1 MSLLARIFALV
12 LIALVPAV
20 AVEAWNEA
28 ERWHEREALLHANA
42 LRYTRMAVAE
52 IRNALRGLQQTLATL
67 AATVP
72 VQNLDGAACDRLL
85 SSLREQYP
93 PYLDVLAADREGNV
107 LCGTDGVGRFPS
119 LAGRP
124 VFARALA
131 ENTFVV
137 GQYADS
143 EAAATPTLSAAFPV
157 HDAAN
162 RTIGVVMGS
171 IQLWWFQERLSR
183 GLPAET
189 AFVLIDRQHTILA
202 RHPETATYVG
212 QKLPPEFVPN
222 ITRAG
227 TGPVDGVGLDGIS
240 RIGAVEALSFGGAPD
255 LFVGVALS
263 QPAAFR
269 ELEAATRRTVL
280 LTSLGLLLATVA
292 AIAAG
297 RFFVERPFARL
308 LEVARRW
315 TEGETRARTGLSGRS
330 EFARLGRAFDT
341 MADAIEARTAALVA
355 SEVRLRT
362 ALEATGAGTWD
373 FDLQSGERHWS
384 PRLID
389 LLGLPPGTEPS
400 PEALFDAVHP
410 EDRAR
415 VEEVYRLAFEERTGY
430 SAEFRTRPG
439 RWLAARGR
447 ILFSPDGRPARSVGT
462 VLDITDAKRVE
473 AALFERS
480 PVALFV
486 IRVQPGGRFVYEE
499 VNSAFCQYTGV
510 RPETIVGR
518 APEEIFDSKVAV
530 LLNHH
535 YGTCFRSGRRHEY
548 EIAGDLPAGYL
559 VRRTILEPIEWDE
572 HGQVRR
578 ILAAAMD
585 LTEARQLEA
594 ALRHSQKIEALGQLT
609 GGVAHDFNNLLT
621 AVLGNLWL
629 LMRNLPEGRERRLAE
644 HAARAAERGAR
655 LTEQLLA
662 FARRQQM
669 TLEPV
674 DLNALISGMRDMLAR
689 TLGARIEVVTEL
701 APDLW
706 PALAD
711 PNQIELVLLN
721 LAINARDAMPDG
733 GPMRI
738 STANVRTGDRRLPPD
753 LEGDYVMLAVA
764 DNGIGMSEAVRS
776 RAFEPFFTTKEIGK
790 GSGLGLSM
798 VYGVATQ
805 SGGSAVIES
814 APGKGAIVRVFLERH
829 DATEASA

>member
-20 AVEAWNEA
+20 AVETWNEVG
-28 ERWHEREALLHANA
+28 RRREREAQLHTDA
-42 LRYTRMAVAE
+42 LRYTRTAVAE
-52 IRNALRGLQQTLATL
+52 IRNTLKGAQQTLATL
-67 AATVP
+67 AATAP

-93 PYLDVLAADREGNV
+93 PFLDVLAADREGTV
-107 LCGTDGVGRFPS
+107 LCDTDASGRVRS
-119 LAGRP
+119 VAGRP

-131 ENTFVV
+131 KNGFVI
-137 GQYADS
+137 GQYAENETAS
-143 EAAATPTLSAAFPV
+143 PTLSAAFPV
-157 HDAAN
+157 RDAAN
-162 RTIGVVMGS
+162 RTIGVVLGS
-171 IQLWWFQERLSR
+171 IQLWWFQERLIS

-202 RHPETATYVG
+202 RHPETETYVG
-212 QKLPPEFVPN
+212 QKLPAEFVP
-222 ITRAG
+222 IIARAG
-227 TGPVDGVGLDGIS
+227 TGPIEGAGLDGVR
-240 RIGAVEALSFGGAPD
+240 RIGAVEAISFGDAPD

-269 ELEAATRRTVL
+269 ELDAATRRAVL
-280 LTSLGLLLATVA
+280 LTLLGLLLATAA

-308 LEVARRW
+308 LDVARRW
-315 TEGETRARTGLSGRS
+315 TEGETGARTGLSGRS
-330 EFARLGRAFDT
+330 EFARLGRAFDA
-341 MADAIEARTAALVA
+341 MADAVEARTDALAA
-355 SEVRLRT
+355 SEERLRT

-373 FDLQSGERHWS
+373 FDPQSGERHWS
-384 PRLID
+384 PRLFEM
-389 LLGLPPGTEPS
+389 LGIPPGTKPNS
-400 PEALFDAVHP
+400 AALLEAIHP
-410 EDRAR
+410 EDRGR
-415 VEEVYRLAFEERTGY
+415 VEEDYRRAFEERTGRY
-430 SAEFRTRPG
+430 SAEFRTRQG

-447 ILFSPDGRPARSVGT
+447 ILFSPDGRPTRSVGT
-462 VLDITDAKRVE
+462 VLDITDSKRVE

-480 PVALFV
+480 PVALFL
-486 IRVQPGGRFVYEE
+486 IRAQPGGRFVYEE
-499 VNSAFCQYTGV
+499 VNAAFCRYTGV
-510 RPETIVGR
+510 TRETIVGR
-518 APEEIFDSKVAV
+518 APEELFDPKVAA

-535 YGTCFRSGRRHEY
+535 YDTCFRSGRRHEY

-572 HGQVRR
+572 RGQVRR

-594 ALRHSQKIEALGQLT
+594 ALRQAQKIEALGQLT

-655 LTEQLLA
+655 LTQHLLA

-674 DLNALISGMRDMLAR
+674 DLNALVNNMRDLLAR
-689 TLGARIEVVTEL
+689 TLGARIEIETEL

-711 PNQIELVLLN
+711 PNQVELVLLN
-721 LAINARDAMPDG
+721 LAINARDAMPEG
-733 GPMRI
+733 GPIRLL
-738 STANVRTGDRRLPPD
+738 TANVRTGDRLLPPD

-805 SGGSAVIES
+805 SGGSAAIES
-814 APGKGAIVRVFLERH
+814 APGKGTIVRVFLKRH
-829 DATEASA
+829 DATEGSA